1 MNAVTEVYRDERGS
15 VERTGLHER
24 EFLDTFRVNTDSEL
38 PVRRN
43 GSVHM
48 MNLVEGRRALLV
60 STEGRFRP
68 FELRYAETCIVPEAA
83 GGIQNHLAG
92 RGAGAGD
99 NRVRQ
104 ELAGGR
110 GRGDASSEVQRPERG
125 Y

>member
-83 GGIQNHLAG
+83 GGYKITSPDGEPVLAII
-92 RGAGAGD
+92 AC
-99 NRVRQ
+99 VRN
-104 ELAGGR
+104 
-110 GRGDASSEVQRPERG
+110 
-125 Y
+125 